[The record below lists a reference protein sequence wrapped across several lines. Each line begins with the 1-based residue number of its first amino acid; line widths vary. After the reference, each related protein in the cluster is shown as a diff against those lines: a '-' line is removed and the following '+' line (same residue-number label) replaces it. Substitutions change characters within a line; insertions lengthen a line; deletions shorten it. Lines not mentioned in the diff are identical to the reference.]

1 MGGGGGEQVCVWV
14 LAQRKQVQEGLR
26 IEDGTLK
33 ELVRISK
40 ASMMME
46 VLARQTSIGTT

>member
-1 MGGGGGEQVCVWV
+1 V
-14 LAQRKQVQEGLR
+14 LAQRKQVQEVLR